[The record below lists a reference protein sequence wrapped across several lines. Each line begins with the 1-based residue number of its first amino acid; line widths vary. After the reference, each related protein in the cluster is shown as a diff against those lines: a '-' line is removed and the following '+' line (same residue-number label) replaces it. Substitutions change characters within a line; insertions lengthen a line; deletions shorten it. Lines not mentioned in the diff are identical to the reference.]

1 MHRVYAVLHPL
12 QFLNVSFSLYLNFR
26 SFIIKQITDRM
37 SSNSTVLS
45 TEDDFHHTP
54 SLFTGITVVVIDGTI
69 SITGT
74 LGNLLVL
81 TVIFVQIRFSTV
93 SNILIANL
101 AAVDLLTASVLI
113 PGDIYRHVCDRMG
126 FCHVHHTFVLLHR
139 MLAQYLVTA
148 AAMSLVVIALERFIA
163 IAFPFRYRTVFT
175 RLRAKCCV
183 ALSWLSGVL
192 ITGVFFGLKMVY
204 VQNVL
209 VIFLVLLT
217 FFLYTYIFSIALKHE
232 RKIAATYAQHPDL
245 QRSSSL
251 RMPWERK
258 SAKTMAIVLGVY
270 MLCWVPSVVFY
281 SVVRTD
287 DWIYPRMQFWI
298 NSVYY
303 MNAVLNPFI
312 YGVRSEK
319 FRKEVKRLIKSCR
332 KNKLCPK

>member
-1 MHRVYAVLHPL
+1 MFSFPL
-12 QFLNVSFSLYLNFR
+12 NPNFR
-26 SFIIKQITDRM
+26 SLVIKQNPDRM

-45 TEDDFHHTP
+45 TDDDFHYTP
-54 SLFTGITVVVIDGTI
+54 SLFTGITVIVVDGTI
-69 SITGT
+69 SIIGT

-101 AAVDLLTASVLI
+101 AAVDLLTASMLI

-126 FCHVHHTFVLLHR
+126 YCHVHHTFVFLHR
-139 MLAQYLVTA
+139 ILAQYLVTA
-148 AAMSLVVIALERFIA
+148 AAMSLVVIAVERFIA
-163 IAFPFRYRTVFT
+163 IAFPFRYRSLFT
-175 RLRAKCCV
+175 RLRAKGCV
-183 ALSWLSGVL
+183 ALSWLTGVL
-192 ITGVFFGLKMVY
+192 VTGVFFGLKMVY
-204 VQNVL
+204 VVNVL
-209 VIFLVLLT
+209 IILLMLLT

-245 QRSSSL
+245 QRSSAL

-270 MLCWVPSVVFY
+270 MLCWLPSVVFY
-281 SVVRTD
+281 SVVRPE

-303 MNAVLNPFI
+303 LNAVLNPFI

-319 FRKEVKRLIKSCR
+319 FRIEVKRLIKSWR
-332 KNKLCPK
+332 KNTLCPPR